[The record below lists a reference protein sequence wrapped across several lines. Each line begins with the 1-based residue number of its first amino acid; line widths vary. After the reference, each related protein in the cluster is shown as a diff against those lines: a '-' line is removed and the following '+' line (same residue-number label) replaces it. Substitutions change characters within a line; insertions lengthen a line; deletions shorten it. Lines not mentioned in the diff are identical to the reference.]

1 MSGWE
6 FEASAAEIGFAARV
20 GRFERETRGR
30 CVDSLGDRP
39 LDHVVADDL
48 NGIHGERRC
57 PLSPRKAESPRFKKC
72 VWRAV
77 DRPCTALD
85 SRSFNAC
92 TMLRTR
98 VTGVCLPARSSPRS
112 DASCSCR
119 SQWPA
124 RGLSSCF
131 QDWKLICNRPKQRN
145 KRVGALSTPCLQ
157 CGYPPGHRVVD
168 RAHARLRWVTTVG
181 PASSPRASPGRTAS
195 PPFPRF

>member
-20 GRFERETRGR
+20 GRLERETRGR

-57 PLSPRKAESPRFKKC
+57 PLSPRWAESPRFKKC

-112 DASCSCR
+112 DASCSGRWLCPPLGA
-119 SQWPA
+119 SSMFS
-124 RGLSSCF
+124 GLE
-131 QDWKLICNRPKQRN
+131 INCNRPKQQN
-145 KRVGALSTPCLQ
+145 KRVGALSKPCLQ

-168 RAHARLRWVTTVG
+168 RTHARLRCVTTVG
-181 PASSPRASPGRTAS
+181 PASSPRASPGRTVS

>member
-20 GRFERETRGR
+20 ERFARETRGR

-112 DASCSCR
+112 DASCSGR

-124 RGLSSCF
+124 GAPVQCF
-131 QDWKLICNRPKQRN
+131 QDWKLIATDQNSEI
-145 KRVGALSTPCLQ
+145 RVGALSTPCLQ
-157 CGYPPGHRVVD
+157 CGYPLGHRVVD
-168 RAHARLRWVTTVG
+168 RAHARLRCVTTVG
-181 PASSPRASPGRTAS
+181 PASSPRASPGRTVS
-195 PPFPRF
+195 PPFPRS

>member
-20 GRFERETRGR
+20 ERFERETRGR

-57 PLSPRKAESPRFKKC
+57 LLSPRKAGSPRFKKC

-85 SRSFNAC
+85 
-92 TMLRTR
+92 
-98 VTGVCLPARSSPRS
+98 
-112 DASCSCR
+112 
-119 SQWPA
+119 
-124 RGLSSCF
+124 
-131 QDWKLICNRPKQRN
+131 
-145 KRVGALSTPCLQ
+145 
-157 CGYPPGHRVVD
+157 
-168 RAHARLRWVTTVG
+168 
-181 PASSPRASPGRTAS
+181 
-195 PPFPRF
+195 